1 MIELLL
7 INPSLDF
14 ERDQGKLR
22 SLSVESE
29 IPRQQSPHIGI
40 GYLLATAKLTGL
52 QAKYIDMV
60 AYGVSTDQLLQ
71 YINGNTPLLIG
82 FTAFTIQIKAAGFI
96 AEEIKKHFPH
106 IPIGV
111 GGAHAT
117 IIPKKTLEEFNS
129 FDFVVRG
136 EGELALRQIL
146 ENLVNKQDTSFSSIK
161 GVATRDK
168 KDLSYDEIK
177 DLDSLPFPA
186 WEEFDLT
193 KYPGADPHRTKLE
206 LLVSTSRGCP
216 FSCVFCCRPFGRR
229 RRRRAITS
237 IIKEI
242 ERNINDFGCEAIY
255 FTDETFIVDL
265 EQSEELFHSMIKRGL
280 DKKIRWSCEA
290 RVDIASPELFRL
302 MKRAGCYYVFFGFES
317 GDDTVLKNAEKG
329 ITVSQIRRSV
339 EWAKDAGLTCAGSF
353 ILGLPGET
361 EESANKS
368 IELAK
373 ELDIYSTTFPIAVPF
388 PGTEIREMVT
398 EDKYGLRILSNNW
411 DDYGK
416 QYPGVMDSKQLNI
429 EQLRAL
435 QKKAYEYN
443 PKEKL
448 L

>member
-1 MIELLL
+1 MIDLLL

-14 ERDQGKLR
+14 GRDLEKLR
-22 SLSVESE
+22 SLSVEDE
-29 IPRQQSPHIGI
+29 IPRQQSPHIGMA
-40 GYLLATAKLTGL
+40 YLLAVAKNDGL
-52 QAKYIDMV
+52 QVKYIDMV
-60 AYGVSTDQLLQ
+60 AYGFSVEQLIQ
-71 YINGNTPLLIG
+71 YINDNPPALIG

-117 IIPKKTLEEFNS
+117 ITPKKTLEEFS
-129 FDFVVRG
+129 AFDFVVRG
-136 EGELALRQIL
+136 EGELVLL
-146 ENLVNKQDTSFSSIK
+146 KVFENLKQGSSLSNIK
-161 GVATRDK
+161 GVVTRDK

-193 KYPGADPHRTKLE
+193 KYSGADPHRTKLE

-216 FSCVFCCRPFGRR
+216 FSCIFCCRPFGRHR
-229 RRRRAITS
+229 RKRTITS

-242 ERNINDFGCEAIY
+242 ERNINDFGCEAIC

-280 DKKIRWSCEA
+280 DRKIEWSCEA
-290 RVDIASPELFRL
+290 RVDIASPELYRL

-317 GDDTVLKNAEKG
+317 GDDTVLKNAKKG
-329 ITVSQIRRSV
+329 FTVSQVKRAV
-339 EWAKDAGLTCAGSF
+339 QWAKDAGLACAGSF

-388 PGTEIREMVT
+388 PGTEIREMAA
-398 EDKYGLRILSNNW
+398 EDKYGLRVLSNNW

-443 PKEKL
+443 PKKKL

>member
-1 MIELLL
+1 MIDLLL

-14 ERDQGKLR
+14 ERDQEKLR

-60 AYGVSTDQLLQ
+60 AYGVSTDQLLR
-71 YINGNTPLLIG
+71 YVNENTPLLIG

-96 AEEIKKHFPH
+96 AKEIKKHFPH

-111 GGAHAT
+111 GGPHAT
-117 IIPKKTLEEFNS
+117 AIPKETLEEFDA
-129 FDFVVRG
+129 FDFVVCG
-136 EGELALRQIL
+136 EGELVLL
-146 ENLVNKQDTSFSSIK
+146 KVFENLKQGSSLSNIK
-161 GVATRDK
+161 GIVTRDK

-216 FSCVFCCRPFGRR
+216 FSCVFCCRLFGRR

-388 PGTEIREMVT
+388 PGTEMREMVA